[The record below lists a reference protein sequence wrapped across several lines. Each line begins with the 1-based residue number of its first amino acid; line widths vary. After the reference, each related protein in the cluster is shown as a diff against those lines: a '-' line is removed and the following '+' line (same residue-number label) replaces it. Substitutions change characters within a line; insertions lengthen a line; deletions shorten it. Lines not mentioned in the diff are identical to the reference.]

1 MLSERCPV
9 ALCIASFLFLH
20 VQAMPAV
27 INAYP
32 SSESEEFFQDNWD
45 YKVGQS
51 KTPLLQKLQQ
61 KNHTLPPTANETAR
75 LLWELDQE
83 KTTHLPQFVDQAL
96 KMLSL
101 KRVAFEIENSMMSKV
116 SCTACKAGA
125 GLLQHYIKSGKSEKE
140 IKKTIYQF
148 CVSLKIQTTRVCEG
162 ITQLFAGEV
171 VYVLGKVS
179 IGPDEVCSFVI
190 GDACGDVYNPLHE
203 WEVMFPPVPKPA
215 AVEQKIPEMTAPTFK
230 VLHLSDTHYDPYY
243 HEGSNAACSEPLC
256 CRLTNGMASTKDQA
270 AGKWGDY
277 RKCDTPKI
285 TVDNMLQ
292 HIQETHPSGFPFRT
306 STTSCGRE
314 TCPRTTSGTR
324 LGRRT

>member
-116 SCTACKAGA
+116 SCTACKAD
-125 GLLQHYIKSGKSEKE
+125 Y
-140 IKKTIYQF
+140 
-148 CVSLKIQTTRVCEG
+148 
-162 ITQLFAGEV
+162 
-171 VYVLGKVS
+171 YVK
-179 IGPDEVCSFVI
+179 
-190 GDACGDVYNPLHE
+190 
-203 WEVMFPPVPKPA
+203 
-215 AVEQKIPEMTAPTFK
+215 
-230 VLHLSDTHYDPYY
+230 
-243 HEGSNAACSEPLC
+243 
-256 CRLTNGMASTKDQA
+256 
-270 AGKWGDY
+270 
-277 RKCDTPKI
+277 
-285 TVDNMLQ
+285 
-292 HIQETHPSGFPFRT
+292 
-306 STTSCGRE
+306 
-314 TCPRTTSGTR
+314 
-324 LGRRT
+324 